1 MIRQPIITVLGH
13 VDHGKTSVL
22 DYLRGT
28 TLAERESGNITQHI
42 GATEVPIKKLKSI
55 CGNLLNSFNLKFD
68 IPGLLFVDTPGHE
81 AFTNLR
87 KRGGSI
93 ADMAILVIDINQG
106 IQPQTV
112 EAIEILKSYKVPFII
127 AANKVDLIYGWKND
141 SNIFTKNFNL
151 QDENTKKNF
160 NDKFYKVL
168 GDLSEQGFDSNI
180 YNKVEDYSKT
190 LSVIPVSAKTGEG
203 IPEVLAMITGLSQ
216 KFLKDK
222 LEINQ
227 DINCKGTILE
237 VKTEQGKGTTADVII
252 YDGHIKNNDKLLI
265 GGDSEVI
272 ETKVKA
278 LLKAKPLSEIRD
290 SKSSFDNVSL
300 VNAAS
305 GVKIIGNNLDMV
317 LPGAPIYSFSNDEE
331 KEEIKKQIL
340 SEIDQILV
348 ETENDGILLKADTL
362 GSIEAAI
369 KLFSKYEIP
378 IKSAVIGD
386 ITKKDVVKAESTKE
400 SGSMYG
406 IILGFNVKID
416 DETKNYAEQKN
427 IPIITN
433 NVIYKV
439 VEEYEDIIST
449 IKEQKELEK
458 ISDLVFPGKLQMM
471 HQYIFRKNG
480 PAIFGGEIIKGIIK
494 PGMKLINDSNEIVGT
509 IKSIEDKGK
518 SIKQMKKGESYA
530 LSVNG
535 MNIGRNVE
543 GNEILYSDITE
554 RQFRILKDNK
564 KFLSKDDIDVLKE
577 IAEIKRKKDDTWGI

>member
-28 TLAERESGNITQHI
+28 TLAARESGNITQHI

-141 SNIFTKNFNL
+141 SNIFIKNFNL

-369 KLFSKYEIP
+369 KLFSKYDIP

-416 DETKNYAEQKN
+416 DETKNYADQKN

-480 PAIFGGEIIKGIIK
+480 PAIFGGETIKGIIK
-494 PGMKLINDSNEIVGT
+494 PGMKLINDSNVIVGT

-518 SIKQMKKGESYA
+518 SIKEMKKGESYA

-577 IAEIKRKKDDTWGI
+577 LAEIKRKKDDTWGI